1 MKPGSSSANNFYS
14 YLAHGIDDLERT
26 FASTEFMS
34 LQFIQSTVSLLRS
47 FHYQLINMVKKLH
60 LPVGEKWLDEYMDES
75 SRLWEACHVLKIGIT
90 AMENY
95 ASTGANIASSLDCR
109 VANQVKRAVS
119 ACRREA
125 AGLEVENRVLVETR
139 TEQIS
144 LRLDSRLEM
153 ESKLNGFNGFRG
165 VLYAMRS
172 VSSFLLIIL
181 LWGLVSWWPEPSAS
195 TISGNEVAVRE
206 GSLLYGSG
214 FMASM
219 RRLQQRVVGQVERME
234 GRPMILMH
242 EFRKVK
248 TALEELREEVERNVG
263 GGGGGGGSEN
273 EEVREKLES
282 LKGLFGLLRSGAEN
296 VAGQLDDFFDEI
308 VEGRKKLLDI
318 CSHR

>member
-1 MKPGSSSANNFYS
+1 MKPGSSSVNNFYS
-14 YLAHGIDDLERT
+14 SLAHGLDDLERT

-34 LQFIQSTVSLLRS
+34 LQFIQSTISLLRS
-47 FHYQLINMVKKLH
+47 FHYQLTNMVKKLH

-75 SRLWEACHVLKIGIT
+75 SRLWEACHVLKLGIT

-95 ASTGANIASSLDCR
+95 ASSGANMASSLNRR
-109 VANQVKRAVS
+109 VPNQVKRAVS
-119 ACRREA
+119 FCRREA
-125 AGLEVENRVLVETR
+125 AGLEEENRVLVETR

-181 LWGLVSWWPEPSAS
+181 LWGLVSWWPEPSSS
-195 TISGNEVAVRE
+195 TVGGGEVAAME

-219 RRLQQRVVGQVERME
+219 SRLQQRVVAEVERIE
-234 GRPMILMH
+234 GRPRILLH

-248 TALEELREEVERNVG
+248 TALEELREKVERNG
-263 GGGGGGGSEN
+263 GGGCEN
-273 EEVREKLES
+273 EEMRQKVES
-282 LKGLFGLLRSGAEN
+282 LKEWFEILRSGAEN

>member
-14 YLAHGIDDLERT
+14 YLAHGIDDLERS

-47 FHYQLINMVKKLH
+47 FHCQLINMVKKLH

-75 SRLWEACHVLKIGIT
+75 SRLWEACQVLKIRIT
-90 AMENY
+90 AMESY
-95 ASTGANIASSLDCR
+95 ATTGANIVSSVDSR
-109 VANQVKRAVS
+109 VANQVKRAVFV
-119 ACRREA
+119 CRREA

-195 TISGNEVAVRE
+195 TIGVNEVAVRE
-206 GSLLYGSG
+206 GSLLHGSG

-219 RRLQQRVVGQVERME
+219 RTLHQSVVGQVERME

-248 TALEELREEVERNVG
+248 TALEELREEAERNV
-263 GGGGGGGSEN
+263 GGGGGSEN

-282 LKGLFGLLRSGAEN
+282 LKGLFGLLRSGAES
-296 VAGQLDDFFDEI
+296 VAAQLDDFFDEI
-308 VEGRKKLLDI
+308 MEGRKKLLDI

>member
-1 MKPGSSSANNFYS
+1 MKPGSSSVNNFYS
-14 YLAHGIDDLERT
+14 SLARGLDDLERT

-34 LQFIQSTVSLLRS
+34 LQFIQSSVSLLRS
-47 FHYQLINMVKKLH
+47 FHYQLTNMVKKLH

-75 SRLWEACHVLKIGIT
+75 SRLWDACHVLKLGIT

-95 ASTGANIASSLDCR
+95 ASAGANMASSFDGR
-109 VANQVKRAVS
+109 VSNQVKRAVS
-119 ACRREA
+119 VCRREA
-125 AGLEVENRVLVETR
+125 AGLEETNRVMVETR
-139 TEQIS
+139 TEEIS

-181 LWGLVSWWPEPSAS
+181 LWGLVSWWPAPSSSA
-195 TISGNEVAVRE
+195 ISGGEATAME
-206 GSLLYGSG
+206 GSLLHGSG

-219 RRLQQRVVGQVERME
+219 SRLQQRVAGEVERME
-234 GRPMILMH
+234 GRPRILMN

-248 TALEELREEVERNVG
+248 AALEELREAVERNG
-263 GGGGGGGSEN
+263 GEGCEKN
-273 EEVREKLES
+273 EVREKVES
-282 LKGLFGLLRSGAEN
+282 LKGWFELLRYGAEN
-296 VAGQLDDFFDEI
+296 VAAQLDDFFDEI